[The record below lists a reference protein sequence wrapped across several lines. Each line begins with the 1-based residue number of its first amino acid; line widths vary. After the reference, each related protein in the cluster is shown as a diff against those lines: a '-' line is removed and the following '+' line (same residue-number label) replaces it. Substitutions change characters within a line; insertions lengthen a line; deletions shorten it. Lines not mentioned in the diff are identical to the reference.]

1 MFNKVYVLGDNSNRL
16 RAGIKK
22 ILIGHEEDKPTKIY
36 VIFDI
41 PQSNSMWEYVE
52 ISDVK
57 KMLGESGIK
66 LETLFGVVCKD

>member
-22 ILIGHEEDKPTKIY
+22 ILIGHEEDRLTKIY

-41 PQSNSMWEYVE
+41 PQSNSM
-52 ISDVK
+52 
-57 KMLGESGIK
+57 
-66 LETLFGVVCKD
+66 